1 MTGRM
6 IPSSRSAVA
15 PFVVMDV
22 MEAAARVERSGRRV
36 MHLEVGQPSTPAP
49 RAVLDAAAASLKS
62 DVLGYTVA
70 LGVPALREA
79 IAAHYARRYGLA
91 VSPERIAVTTGSSG
105 AFLLAFIAAFD
116 AGARVAVA
124 APSYP
129 CYRNILQGLDIEV
142 VAVPCG
148 PETRYELTP
157 DILSGLGR
165 IDGVIVAS
173 PSNPTGSMI
182 DAPHLQAL
190 ADWCARC
197 GAVLISDE
205 IYHGIQYGAAPV
217 TAAALSDQ
225 AIVINSF
232 SKYFS
237 MTGWRIGWMVLPQ
250 DAVRPVEKLMQNLF
264 ISAPT
269 LAQLAAVAAF
279 DAGEELEGH
288 VARYAANR
296 RIILDALPGLGV
308 TRLAPPDGAF
318 YVYADVSPWTG
329 DSVKFCADLLEATGV
344 AITPGVDFDPARGHS
359 TVRFSYATDTA
370 SVEEAMRLL
379 AGFVGRA

>member
-1 MTGRM
+1 MT
-6 IPSSRSAVA
+6 PSSRSAIA

-22 MEAAARVERSGRRV
+22 MEAAARVERQGRRV

-49 RAVLDAAAASLKS
+49 RTVLDAAERALRS
-62 DVLGYTVA
+62 DLLGYTVA

-79 IAAHYARRYGLA
+79 ISAHYARRYGLA
-91 VSPERIAVTTGSSG
+91 VSPERIAVTTGSSAG
-105 AFLLAFIAAFD
+105 FLLTFIAAFD

-142 VAVPCG
+142 VQVPCG

-157 DILSGLGR
+157 EILAGLGR

-182 DAPHLQAL
+182 DGPHLKAL
-190 ADWCARC
+190 ADWCASA

-205 IYHGIQYGAAPV
+205 IYHGIQYGPAPV
-217 TAAALSDQ
+217 TAAAVSDR
-225 AIVINSF
+225 AVVINSF

-250 DAVRPVEKLMQNLF
+250 DAVRTVEKLMQNLF

-279 DAGEELEGH
+279 DATDELEGH
-288 VARYAANR
+288 VARYATNR
-296 RIILDALPGLGV
+296 AVILDALPKLGV
-308 TRLAPPDGAF
+308 TSFAPPDGAF

-329 DSVKFCADLLEATGV
+329 DSQAFCTGLLEATGV
-344 AITPGVDFDPARGHS
+344 AITPGVDFDPGRGRH

-379 AGFVGRA
+379 GNYVG

>member
-1 MTGRM
+1 MT
-6 IPSSRSAVA
+6 PSKRSAIA

-36 MHLEVGQPSTPAP
+36 MHMEVGQPSTPAP
-49 RAVLDAAAASLKS
+49 QAVLAAAERALRS

-79 IAAHYARRYGLA
+79 ISAHYARRYGLA
-91 VSPERIAVTTGSSG
+91 VSPERIAVTTGSSAG
-105 AFLLAFIAAFD
+105 FLLAFIACFD

-142 VAVPCG
+142 VQVPCG

-157 DILSGLGR
+157 EVLSGLGR
-165 IDGVIVAS
+165 VDGVIVAS
-173 PSNPTGSMI
+173 PSNPTGSIIGHAAMS
-182 DAPHLQAL
+182 AL
-190 ADWCARC
+190 AAWCEAN

-205 IYHGIQYGAAPV
+205 IYHGIEYGAAPV
-217 TAAALSDQ
+217 TAAAVSDR
-225 AIVINSF
+225 AVVINSF

-237 MTGWRIGWMVLPQ
+237 MTGWRIGWMVLPE

-279 DAGEELEGH
+279 DATEELEGH
-288 VARYAANR
+288 VTRYAKNR
-296 RIILDALPGLGV
+296 AVILDALPRLGV
-308 TRLAPPDGAF
+308 TSFAPPDGAF
-318 YVYADVSPWTG
+318 YVYADVSPWTD
-329 DSVKFCADLLEATGV
+329 DSVAFCADLLKATGV
-344 AITPGVDFDPARGHS
+344 AVTPGVDFDPHRGGR
-359 TVRFSYATDTA
+359 TLRFSYATDTA
-370 SVEEAMRLL
+370 SVEEAMERL
-379 AGFVGRA
+379 AKFVG